1 MRHTLTF
8 SRSAE
13 AESSISTMVD
23 ANQLESTP
31 LVLLD
36 DNIREEDVEES
47 EVVMS
52 LAKASLQF
60 N

>member
-1 MRHTLTF
+1 
-8 SRSAE
+8 
-13 AESSISTMVD
+13 MVD
-23 ANQLESTP
+23 ANQLDSTP

-36 DNIREEDVEES
+36 DKMREEDVEES

-52 LAKASLQF
+52 LAKASLHF